1 MCPVSFRLFLALTSM
16 SKRLTYVPGGP
27 MWWLGFFSHVDDGC
41 DATLLTVLPL
51 EELSLIC
58 LVWEEWSD
66 LFSSGTQ
73 LAPFCPCGNIPKSFC
88 YTALNSVHT
97 TSQTNS
103 APSHLF
109 ERQILVLLFSVPFLR
124 LGNRSRLKGQP
135 AVHTAVCS
143 IPHVISSTVTVII
156 SCWK

>member
-1 MCPVSFRLFLALTSM
+1 MCPVCFRLFLALTSM

-27 MWWLGFFSHVDDGC
+27 MWWLGFFSHVDGGC
-41 DATLLTVLPL
+41 DATLLAVLPL
-51 EELSLIC
+51 EELSLVF
-58 LVWEEWSD
+58 LAWKDWSD

-73 LAPFCPCGNIPKSFC
+73 LATFCPCGNMHNSCC

-97 TSQTNS
+97 ASGING

-109 ERQILVLLFSVPFLR
+109 VRQILVLLFSVPFLR
-124 LGNRSRLKGQP
+124 LGNRSCLKGQP

-143 IPHVISSTVTVII
+143 IPHVVSSTVTVII